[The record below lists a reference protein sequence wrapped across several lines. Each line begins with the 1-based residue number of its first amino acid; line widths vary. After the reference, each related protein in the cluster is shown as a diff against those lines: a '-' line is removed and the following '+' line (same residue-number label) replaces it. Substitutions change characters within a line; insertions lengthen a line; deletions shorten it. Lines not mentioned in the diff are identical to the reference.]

1 MRFVKASLEINRHRR
16 TGRHLPCPPSTPTS
30 AIQASDDLSSH
41 GILRKGYQAGM
52 QTKGR
57 CSKSK
62 GTAAFTLVPFIV
74 GLTTSPQYLDPII
87 AATYS
92 DDGALQ
98 DVCRAL
104 TPRFKEPNA
113 IVSRSPQLGTATA
126 LLILHRDPPPQIVF
140 KALIVLHTM
149 IRNGATDNVLSHLS
163 QSDILRLRNVTNGQW
178 EGEAT
183 LPSLIFSG
191 LLTPRPCR
199 KVTRHRRTWP
209 TTRCTWTTG
218 YERTET

>member
-1 MRFVKASLEINRHRR
+1 MQSTHTEVQRTQRHRQSFP
-16 TGRHLPCPPSTPTS
+16 TVGHSDGLAHTPPGS
-30 AIQASDDLSSH
+30 
-41 GILRKGYQAGM
+41 
-52 QTKGR
+52 
-57 CSKSK
+57 
-62 GTAAFTLVPFIV
+62 
-74 GLTTSPQYLDPII
+74 
-87 AATYS
+87 
-92 DDGALQ
+92 
-98 DVCRAL
+98 
-104 TPRFKEPNA
+104 
-113 IVSRSPQLGTATA
+113 
-126 LLILHRDPPPQIVF
+126 PPQIVF

-218 YERTET
+218 YERTEISNMTPSASNPRPTATTESVEWVTKNMVSWALGWPRP